1 MSNNT
6 IIVFTGKS
14 IDTLLREGGT
24 SSWRLD
30 RNHARQC
37 TFAVCTRNSK
47 IDWVEGQEQ
56 HGSAF
61 LIGKVGGVVPTPED
75 ERSRYLIQFSEYTL
89 VNLPETWKGDR
100 NPVKYGTLEQLG
112 IDPSKLEWKP
122 MPAKAQPRRNATQ
135 EVDHR
140 LDNTAVRPLSMDLAK
155 RGLALTFGVRPEAI
169 EITIRG

>member
-1 MSNNT
+1 MSTKT
-6 IIVFTGKS
+6 IVVLTGKS

-37 TFAVCTRNSK
+37 GFAVCTRNSK
-47 IDWVEGQEQ
+47 IDWVEGHEP

-61 LIGKVGGVVPTPED
+61 LIGKVSDVVPTPED
-75 ERSRYLIQFSEYTL
+75 ERPRYLIRFSQYAL
-89 VNLPETWKGDR
+89 VSIHDLWKGDR

-112 IDPSKLEWKP
+112 IDHSKLDWKP
-122 MPAKAQPRRNATQ
+122 MPAETARHDATQ

-140 LDNTAVRPLSMDLAK
+140 LEETAVRPLSMDVAK
-155 RGLALTFGVRPEAI
+155 KGLALTFGVRPDAI